1 MCFCTN
7 GCGFPISLALQDI
20 NLTRFSL
27 PRRRS
32 WGSSAW
38 EARQGLDSR
47 PFRPDTS
54 YGVIQWLCVH
64 VWGLYQ
70 SEGLFSWCSC
80 HLSSLYRGEELWG
93 QPKTQSATQPF
104 LVSSRNAP
112 PAKNGCVADY
122 EQPFC
127 MKVLFLLSLH
137 LRSFDDFIGD
147 NYCIVAH
154 LE

>member
-1 MCFCTN
+1 MNKMCLFSPFMVIFFFIN
-7 GCGFPISLALQDI
+7 IGCPRVFARMAVAFLYLLALQDI

-80 HLSSLYRGEELWG
+80 HLSSLYRGEELGG
-93 QPKTQSATQPF
+93 QPKT
-104 LVSSRNAP
+104 
-112 PAKNGCVADY
+112 
-122 EQPFC
+122 
-127 MKVLFLLSLH
+127 
-137 LRSFDDFIGD
+137 
-147 NYCIVAH
+147 
-154 LE
+154 